1 MDKEFEFSKEPEC
14 PLSTTQESTAGSIL
28 SQNLTQP
35 ETGQRKQLSPWVDV
49 TSTSPFC
56 APIQLSN
63 QKRKKKNPLLEAC
76 PLEIIGWHISAT
88 LFVSDQWRMR
98 WMKTVRHPDEHTLD
112 IFQGSQRS

>member
-49 TSTSPFC
+49 TSTSPF
-56 APIQLSN
+56 
-63 QKRKKKNPLLEAC
+63 
-76 PLEIIGWHISAT
+76 
-88 LFVSDQWRMR
+88 
-98 WMKTVRHPDEHTLD
+98 
-112 IFQGSQRS
+112 

>member
-56 APIQLSN
+56 ALIQLSI
-63 QKRKKKNPLLEAC
+63 QKRKKKTIP
-76 PLEIIGWHISAT
+76 S
-88 LFVSDQWRMR
+88 
-98 WMKTVRHPDEHTLD
+98 
-112 IFQGSQRS
+112 